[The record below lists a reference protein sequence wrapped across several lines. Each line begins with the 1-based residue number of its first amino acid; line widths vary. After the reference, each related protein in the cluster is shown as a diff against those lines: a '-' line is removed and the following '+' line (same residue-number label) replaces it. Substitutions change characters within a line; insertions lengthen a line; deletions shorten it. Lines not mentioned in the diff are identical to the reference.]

1 MAHWPPK
8 RALVKGRKPKKP
20 SRHVDPAAPAA
31 GDAEAAATASL
42 DGSPERMVSMLE
54 SGLRWCSRVAAGE
67 DVPDQAAAADLVDAL
82 DPLKGMHRRSHTNF
96 LRQ

>member
-1 MAHWPPK
+1 MGLPPG
-8 RALVKGRKPKKP
+8 A
-20 SRHVDPAAPAA
+20 AAPAA

-54 SGLRWCSRVAAGE
+54 SGLLWCSRVDAGE
-67 DVPDQAAAADLVDAL
+67 DVPDPAAAAGLVDAL
-82 DPLKGMHRRSHTNF
+82 ALLKGIHRRSHPKL